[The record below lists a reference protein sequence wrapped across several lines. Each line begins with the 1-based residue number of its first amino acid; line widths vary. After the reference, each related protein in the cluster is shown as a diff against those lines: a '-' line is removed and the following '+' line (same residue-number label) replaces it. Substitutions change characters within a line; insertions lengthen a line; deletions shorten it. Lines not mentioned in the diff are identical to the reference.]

1 MMWSKGW
8 VGLAACCSLAGLLA
22 PALAAGQAPATAD
35 WTFCPSAIQ
44 ATERIA
50 RTPPRL
56 LSAIGVVESGR
67 LAPAAQGVVPWP
79 WTINVGGQGH
89 FYATKLDAIAAVQG
103 LLVQGIHSIDVGC
116 MQVNLQ
122 QHPDAFASLDIA
134 FDPQANVAYAARF
147 LNQLYRQTG
156 DWPQAAAA
164 YHSQTPAIGAE
175 YERRVMAVWPLAAR
189 LPAEAAQF
197 APHVAPVAAPLPP
210 VVSAIYTPEFA
221 RRLAQNAADRAA
233 RATAHSRGVQPS
245 PSQQRMENIY
255 TPEFAALR
263 AEDAAA
269 RADRLASLHWA
280 PPRDQVPPRLR
291 QARAEVALQRSH
303 RSGQRAL
310 D

>member
-8 VGLAACCSLAGLLA
+8 VGVAACCSLAGLLA
-22 PALAAGQAPATAD
+22 PALAAGQAPATVD
-35 WTFCPSAIQ
+35 WALCPSAIQ

-56 LSAIGVVESGR
+56 LNAIGVVESGR
-67 LAPAAQGVVPWP
+67 LVPVAQGVVPWP

-89 FYATKLDAIAAVQG
+89 FYATKPDAIAAVQS

-175 YERRVMAVWPLAAR
+175 YERRVMAVWPLAA
-189 LPAEAAQF
+189 QF
-197 APHVAPVAAPLPP
+197 APHVAAIAAPLPP
-210 VVSAIYTPEFA
+210 VVSAVYTPEFA
-221 RRLAQNAADRAA
+221 RRLRQDAADRASREA
-233 RATAHSRGVQPS
+233 ALSRGVQLS
-245 PSQQRMENIY
+245 PPQRRIENIY

-269 RADRLASLHWA
+269 RADRLASLHWTL
-280 PPRDQVPPRLR
+280 PRDQVPPRVR
-291 QARAEVALQRSH
+291 QARAEVTPQRPH

>member
-1 MMWSKGW
+1 M
-8 VGLAACCSLAGLLA
+8 
-22 PALAAGQAPATAD
+22 
-35 WTFCPSAIQ
+35 
-44 ATERIA
+44 
-50 RTPPRL
+50 
-56 LSAIGVVESGR
+56 
-67 LAPAAQGVVPWP
+67 PWP

-89 FYATKLDAIAAVQG
+89 FYAAKTDAIAAAQS
-103 LLVQGIHSIDVGC
+103 LLAQGIHSIDVGC

-122 QHPDAFASLDIA
+122 QHPDAFASLDTA
-134 FDPQANVAYAARF
+134 FDPEANVAYAARF

-175 YERRVMAVWPLAAR
+175 YERRVMAAWPLAA
-189 LPAEAAQF
+189 QF
-197 APHVAPVAAPLPP
+197 GSHIAPVAAPLQA

-221 RRLAQNAADRAA
+221 RRLTQDAADRAA
-233 RATAHSRGVQPS
+233 RETARSRGLQPS
-245 PSQQRMENIY
+245 TPQRRMESIY

-269 RADRLASLHWA
+269 RADRLATLHWT
-280 PPRDQVPPRLR
+280 PSRDQVQPRVR
-291 QARAEVALQRSH
+291 QARAEATPQHLH

>member
-1 MMWSKGW
+1 M
-8 VGLAACCSLAGLLA
+8 VGVAACCSLAAPLA
-22 PALAAGQAPATAD
+22 PALAAGQAVGQASVTVD
-35 WTFCPSAIQ
+35 WTLCPSAIQ
-44 ATERIA
+44 VTERIA

-67 LAPAAQGVVPWP
+67 LAPASRGVVPWP

-89 FYATKLDAIAAVQG
+89 FYATKTDAIAAAQS
-103 LLVQGIHSIDVGC
+103 LLAQGIRSIDVGC

-134 FDPQANVAYAARF
+134 FDPQANAAYAARF
-147 LNQLYRQTG
+147 LNQLHRQTG

-175 YERRVMAVWPLAAR
+175 YERRVMAVWPLAA
-189 LPAEAAQF
+189 QF
-197 APHVAPVAAPLPP
+197 AVRVAPVAAPLPP
-210 VVSAIYTPEFA
+210 VVSAVYTPEFA
-221 RRLAQNAADRAA
+221 RQLAQDAVDRAA
-233 RATAHSRGVQPS
+233 REAAHSRGVQPS
-245 PSQQRMENIY
+245 PPQRRVESIY

-269 RADRLASLHWA
+269 RADRLASLHWTLS
-280 PPRDQVPPRLR
+280 RDQVQPRVR
-291 QARAEVALQRSH
+291 QARAEAAPQRRH